1 MDAPSVT
8 ERGHG
13 MIVDAQLVKE
23 SWDRLEPVAGRV
35 AARFYARLFVEAPE
49 LRALFPLVLDG
60 QQQHLVQALR
70 RVVQGLD
77 SPLLLEQYLGRLGAD
92 HRKFAVGP
100 ECYLPFGRALIGAL
114 RAESTEWDDRIEEAW
129 ITAYAVVADRMMAGA
144 TRSGDGPA
152 WWDAVVVG
160 HERPADDLAVI
171 TLRPDRPYGFYPG
184 QYLTLQTPRRPQL
197 WRPYSPA
204 NAPRP
209 DGTLDLHVRAVPG
222 GWVSGA
228 LVRHTGIG
236 DRLRLG
242 PPMGTM
248 QVDPDSG
255 RDLLFVA
262 GGTGLAPCQ
271 AMVEHLVRW
280 NTRRQVH
287 LFVGARRPED
297 LYGFSALRRLATGL
311 SWLHVVGAVSED
323 PGYLGRRGRVADVV
337 VGAGDWSGCD
347 AYVSGPPAM
356 VRATVGTLRRHGVPT
371 ERIWHDPV
379 TPDA

>member
-1 MDAPSVT
+1 
-8 ERGHG
+8 
-13 MIVDAQLVKE
+13 MIADVHLVKE

-49 LRALFPLVLDG
+49 LRELFPLVLER
-60 QQQHLVQALR
+60 QQDHLVRALR

-77 SPLLLEQYLGRLGAD
+77 SPLLLEQYLGRLGED

-100 ECYLPFGRALIGAL
+100 EVYLPFGRALIGTL
-114 RAESTEWDDRIEEAW
+114 REESPEWDDRVEEAW

-144 TRSGDGPA
+144 SRSADGPA

-160 HERPADDLAVI
+160 HERPAEDLAVI

-197 WRPYSPA
+197 WRPYSVA

-228 LVRHTGIG
+228 LVRHTALG

-242 PPMGTM
+242 PPMGSM
-248 QVDPDSG
+248 QVDHESG

-271 AMVEHLVRW
+271 SMIEHLTRW

-287 LFVGARRPED
+287 LFVGARRPEE
-297 LYGFSALRRLATGL
+297 LYGYSALRRLASGL
-311 SWLHVVGAVSED
+311 SWLTVDSAVSED
-323 PGYLGRRGRVADVV
+323 AGYLGRKGLVCDVAL
-337 VGAGDWSGCD
+337 GADDWSDSD

-356 VRATVGTLRRHGVPT
+356 VRTTVESLRRHGVPAD
-371 ERIWHDPV
+371 RIQHDPV
-379 TPDA
+379 T